1 MPRRARIHISGLPL
15 HIVQRGHNRDACFFG
30 EDDYLAYRHWLGEA
44 LRSSGCH
51 LHAYVLMT
59 NHVHL
64 LLTPP
69 DAAAVPRMVISL
81 GRRFVQ
87 YINRTYR
94 RTGTLWDGRYKS
106 SLVQAD
112 RYLLLCQRYI
122 ELNPVRAG
130 MVDDPAHYRW
140 SSYRANALGQQDPIL
155 TAHPLYIGLGGTDEE
170 RQSDYRALFRSEL
183 DSEAIGD
190 IRLALNQG
198 QPLGESRFID
208 SIERAIGQRREA
220 RPRGRPRKQIEEVA
234 SPRNEQLSMNI

>member
-1 MPRRARIHISGLPL
+1 MPL

-30 EDDYLAYRHWLGEA
+30 EDDYFGYRHWLGEV
-44 LRSSGCH
+44 LKSTGCQ

-69 DAAAVPRMVISL
+69 TPEAVARLVISL
-81 GRRFVQ
+81 GRRYVQ

-106 SLVQAD
+106 SLVEAES
-112 RYLLLCQRYI
+112 YLLLCQRYI
-122 ELNPVRAG
+122 DLNPVRAG

-140 SSYRANALGQQDPIL
+140 SSYRANGLGQHDRLL
-155 TAHPLYIGLGGTDEE
+155 TAHPVYLGLGLTDEV
-170 RQSDYRALFRSEL
+170 RQSAYRALFRSEL

-190 IRLALNQG
+190 IRVALNQG
-198 QPLGESRFID
+198 QPLAGSRFID
-208 SIERAIGQRREA
+208 SIESAIGQRREA
-220 RPRGRPRKQIEEVA
+220 RPRGRPRRPVA
-234 SPRNEQLSMNI
+234 ETLSPHNEPLSMDI